1 MRFPSL
7 GRLPGRPFSILPPA
21 IRVIAVLAL
30 FAVWLG
36 RKAPAPPGDP
46 GSDVPAD
53 RGPRQPDHPR
63 FLGLYPNMVAGLPD
77 DTLHF
82 LDTETGAVLPLPS
95 ADAANS
101 TRPRC
106 SPWRDAEG
114 QFHMVASRPDAS
126 GDGYLLVRFT
136 LPAGR
141 FLGDLGF
148 RMSSP
153 GAVCWFPDRS
163 DRILYA
169 GADQRLYRV
178 DLPSVRGSRRTEP
191 VVQAIDWR
199 ADLPGAG
206 DLWYQAVSWPG
217 APALDGWLL
226 VSLVHRED
234 SSQTV
239 RDQSLW
245 WLKLSSQA
253 DAVVAAERALP
264 LDGPTEVN
272 AHAQELSPV
281 VGVARAGT
289 IVLAYLALAQ
299 RNEHYDLWLAP
310 VEPAAPGRA
319 PCVRAAARR
328 KLAEGC
334 LPGLLGFS
342 ADARWL
348 YTARRGGDRHCR
360 VERFAVADAIA
371 GHDRP

>member
-1 MRFPSL
+1 MTFLSL
-7 GRLPGRPFSILPPA
+7 ARLPGRAFSVLPPA
-21 IRVIAVLAL
+21 IRAVAVLAL

-46 GSDVPAD
+46 GAGVPAD

-63 FLGLYPNMVAGLPD
+63 FLGLYPNMFAGLPD

-82 LDTETGAVLPLPS
+82 LDTETGAVLPMPS

-101 TRPRC
+101 TKPRC

-114 QFHMVASRPDAS
+114 QYHIVASRPDAL

-136 LPAGR
+136 FPAGR
-141 FLGDLGF
+141 LLGDLGF
-148 RMSSP
+148 RLSSP
-153 GAVCWFPDRS
+153 GAVCWFPGRS

-169 GADQRLYRV
+169 SADQRLYRV
-178 DLPSVRGSRRTEP
+178 DLPSVRGSRRIEP
-191 VVQAIDWR
+191 VVEAIDWR
-199 ADLPGAG
+199 TDLPGSG
-206 DLWYQAVSWPG
+206 DRWCQATCWPG

-226 VSLVHRED
+226 VSLVYSED
-234 SSQTV
+234 SSRTV

-245 WLKLSSQA
+245 WLKLSPQA

-264 LDGPTEVN
+264 PDERAEEYP
-272 AHAQELSPV
+272 HAQEVSPAI
-281 VGVARAGT
+281 GVTRAGT

-299 RNEHYDLWLAP
+299 LIEHYDLWLAL

-319 PCVRAAARR
+319 PCVRTAARR

-348 YTARRGGDRHCR
+348 YTARRDGDRHCR